1 MSGIVLR
8 TLISTSWYVGETVLP
23 KKEVTLTL
31 VWGKGNG
38 MMCSSFHLVVLTQE
52 SPWEPPPPAPRP
64 TLHYR
69 LCLGM
74 LRIWVT
80 DTPLCGC
87 RAIGLLPFCLL
98 PHLSQVVSSGA
109 LLLHC
114 WDTGILSRI
123 SPSEQRQLRELEHGG
138 VGADWGTCVLH
149 LQIIGSKCK

>member
-80 DTPLCGC
+80 DTPALWMPGYWSVAVLPVAPPEPGGQLRCSL
-87 RAIGLLPFCLL
+87 AALLGHWDPFQD
-98 PHLSQVVSSGA
+98 LSQWAKATQRAGA
-109 LLLHC
+109 
-114 WDTGILSRI
+114 WGGRG
-123 SPSEQRQLRELEHGG
+123 RLRH
-138 VGADWGTCVLH
+138 VCASFTDNW
-149 LQIIGSKCK
+149 

>member
-23 KKEVTLTL
+23 QKEVVLTL

-52 SPWEPPPPAPRP
+52 SPWEPPPPRGPQP

-74 LRIWVT
+74 LRSWVT
-80 DTPLCGC
+80 DTPALWMPGC
-87 RAIGLLPFCLL
+87 WSVAGLPVAWPEPGGQLRCSLA
-98 PHLSQVVSSGA
+98 A
-109 LLLHC
+109 LLGRWGSFPGSLPVSRGNSES
-114 WDTGILSRI
+114 WSTGGRG
-123 SPSEQRQLRELEHGG
+123 RLRH
-138 VGADWGTCVLH
+138 VCASFTDNW
-149 LQIIGSKCK
+149 